1 MNDNFEDE
9 PPKGDGQLPP
19 SEFSDPDEFGVLTQE
34 GAERLSR
41 ERGFLRRYEEAY
53 LASEERIRGKFRMSH
68 EDALAIVREEHS
80 NRGLSL
86 PEGAAVLTAEGI
98 RRPYTLLLSRP
109 VRALLRQRRLEA
121 GKSRWKWF
129 FESRHG

>member
-41 ERGFLRRYEEAY
+41 ERGFLRRYEE
-53 LASEERIRGKFRMSH
+53 LIW
-68 EDALAIVREEHS
+68 
-80 NRGLSL
+80 
-86 PEGAAVLTAEGI
+86 
-98 RRPYTLLLSRP
+98 
-109 VRALLRQRRLEA
+109 RQ
-121 GKSRWKWF
+121 KSAF
-129 FESRHG
+129 GESFE